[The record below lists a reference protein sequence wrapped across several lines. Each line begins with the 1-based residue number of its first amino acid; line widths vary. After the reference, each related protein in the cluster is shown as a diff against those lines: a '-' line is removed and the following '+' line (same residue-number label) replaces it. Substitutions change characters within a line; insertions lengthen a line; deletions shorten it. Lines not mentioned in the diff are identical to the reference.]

1 MTRKKCTYLALLA
14 VLLSPMAA
22 NAVPVEIGIS
32 GFSGGEPV
40 LDFEEFTGNVD
51 IISDQFVSL
60 GVSFNSIPV
69 EPHSDYGALFATTVA
84 PFAGA
89 NALFQGLKATGEEIF
104 FASAV
109 TRVGFNFGSNVN
121 VDVPFETYLDGVLT
135 GSFNLITA
143 PNTMPFFGFEDLAGI
158 DRIVFL
164 PELTSRF
171 VSQIDNLRFEGQVS
185 VPEPGTLALLGI
197 GLFGIGLARRR
208 KSP

>member
-1 MTRKKCTYLALLA
+1 MDKTKSMFLTFMAILLA
-14 VLLSPMAA
+14 PMAA
-22 NAVPVEIGIS
+22 NAVPIQIGID
-32 GFSGGEPV
+32 GFSGDEPV

-51 IISDQFVSL
+51 IISDQFDSL

-69 EPHSDYGALFATTVA
+69 EPHIDYGAAFAAAVA
-84 PFAGA
+84 PFAGD
-89 NALFQGLKATGEEIF
+89 NALFQGLKPTGEEIF
-104 FASAV
+104 FTSTV

-121 VDVPFETYLDGVLT
+121 INVPFETYLNGVLT

-171 VSQIDNLRFEGQVS
+171 VSQIDNLRFEGRVS
-185 VPEPGTLALLGI
+185 VPEPGTLAL
-197 GLFGIGLARRR
+197 FGIGLLGMGAARRR
-208 KSP
+208 KKA